1 MSTVKDLP
9 KHNVF
14 VGDYYIDEE
23 GAMKPSEVSEWVVQ
37 KYEGEGVYSNLE
49 LEDTEG
55 MVCMILMDG
64 EREFW
69 PVMSLLEPE
78 EARALGFE
86 LINRAGAIQEQKRR

>member
-1 MSTVKDLP
+1 MSAVKDCP

-14 VGDYYIDEE
+14 VGDYYINEE
-23 GAMKPSEVSEWVVQ
+23 GAVVPTETSEWVVQ
-37 KYEGEGVYSNLE
+37 KYEGDGVFSNKE

-55 MVCMILMDG
+55 MVCMVLIDG

-78 EARALGFE
+78 EAIELGRE
-86 LINRAGAIQEQKRR
+86 LINQARGIQEQKRR